1 MDERYRQ
8 QLFQNAENRFFYS
21 SKTNTI
27 HDRLCKSV
35 NDIDERHLYVIPDL
49 TKEYIKGKRLC
60 PHCRRKL
67 AVRMGMVK
75 QLRSQTRYYSFF
87 MHFFAEVGA
96 QTEDLVKLF
105 VWNEGSLSYVSD
117 DCVQIRVKEDTWR
130 ICHDGDGVGL
140 YHNNYEVNLDCTRT
154 FSNSFHKQFD
164 NNDPSF
170 KNLANIICTY
180 TFNYHRRKAEQYA
193 RKVNEEK
200 LQAQLAIVDNYAV
213 VEKKSLLHYY
223 FTFVDIGNR
232 ATEDQHPCFVDSL
245 REINSEEHCDY
256 SLVTCRVPKWRKDEF
271 LRAMNSLKSYA
282 FTEARYDYP
291 GLCEELVPQ
300 AV

>member
-35 NDIDERHLYVIPDL
+35 NDIDERYLYVIPEL
-49 TKEYIKGKRLC
+49 TKDYIKGKRLC

-75 QLRSQTRYYSFF
+75 QLRSQTRCYTFF

-117 DCVQIRVKEDTWR
+117 DCIQIRVKEDTWR
-130 ICHDGDGVGL
+130 ISHDCEGIAL

-154 FSNSFHKQFD
+154 FSKSFHKQFD
-164 NNDPSF
+164 NNDPRF
-170 KNLANIICTY
+170 KNFANIICT
-180 TFNYHRRKAEQYA
+180 
-193 RKVNEEK
+193 
-200 LQAQLAIVDNYAV
+200 
-213 VEKKSLLHYY
+213 HYSS
-223 FTFVDIGNR
+223 GSASSAPR
-232 ATEDQHPCFVDSL
+232 GS
-245 REINSEEHCDY
+245 RS
-256 SLVTCRVPKWRKDEF
+256 R
-271 LRAMNSLKSYA
+271 
-282 FTEARYDYP
+282 
-291 GLCEELVPQ
+291 
-300 AV
+300 